1 MSFYYLLLTN
11 FKLLYRN
18 WRGIFFN
25 LALPVAEYVVISVL
39 HIGNILGGAAGDNYA
54 KFLLPGIITL
64 SIIQTG
70 VFNLSYWLID
80 LKEHGVLKRIAATPV
95 SNFDLIASFI
105 ISRLAVMLTQTVLL
119 LAIGFTFFGAR
130 LTGSFLW
137 ILLFVV
143 VGGIVFLEIG
153 MLISTAAGSYDEAA
167 PITTGLNLIFA
178 FLGNIFFPTEM
189 LPEALQ
195 DAGKVLPVTYLSNG
209 LRSNLSMPQPHGD
222 LFDLIILAA
231 WMIVLGF
238 WCSYSFSKN
247 KK

>member
-1 MSFYYLLLTN
+1 MAFYYLLITN
-11 FKLLYRN
+11 FKLIYRN

-25 LALPVAEYVVISVL
+25 LALPVAEYVVISIL
-39 HIGNILGGAAGDNYA
+39 HIGTILGGTTGDNYA

-95 SNFDLIASFI
+95 SSFDLVASFI
-105 ISRLAVMLTQTVLL
+105 ISRLAVMLAQTVLL
-119 LAIGFTFFGAR
+119 LCVGFLFFGAQ

-137 ILLFVV
+137 ILLFVI

-153 MLISTAAGSYDEAA
+153 MLISTAAHSYDEAA

-178 FLGNIFFPTEM
+178 FLGNIFFPTQL
-189 LPEALQ
+189 LPRALQ
-195 DAGKVLPVTYLSNG
+195 GFGKILPVTYLSNG
-209 LRSNLSMPQPHGD
+209 LRNNLSMPQVHRN
-222 LFDLIILAA
+222 LYSLIVLLVWMIILG
-231 WMIVLGF
+231 I
-238 WCSYSFSKN
+238 WCSYSFAHEN
-247 KK
+247 T